1 MADLRE
7 CAQCSAAFVPRRE
20 HARFCSTSCRVAWNA
35 EHDGPGSAPL
45 VAIDWSVT
53 AMAEAVDRFEWAG
66 KWSRSRAA
74 SAVSET
80 VWWITLV
87 DATLVRY
94 HRRDYERTLAAQSPD
109 RRRKIE
115 ETLAGLRFVRN
126 RLGCSVDPEEFI
138 RRPHDGGAVAWV
150 WTPQREP
157 SLKGLQDGSLDWELN
172 RYRSYQSRLAGRDIV
187 SAFARCAEFLE
198 DASQRAKASESRAR

>member
-1 MADLRE
+1 
-7 CAQCSAAFVPRRE
+7 V
-20 HARFCSTSCRVAWNA
+20 TWNA
-35 EHDGPGSAPL
+35 EHDGPGTAPL
-45 VAIDWSVT
+45 AAIDWSVT
-53 AMAEAVDRFEWAG
+53 AMTEVVERFEWARN
-66 KWSRSRAA
+66 WERTRAA
-74 SAVSET
+74 AAVSET

-94 HRRDYERTLAAQSPD
+94 HRRDYENALTAQSPE

-126 RLGCSVDPEEFI
+126 RIGRSVDPEEFI
-138 RRPHDGGAVAWV
+138 RRPHDHGAPAWV
-150 WTPQREP
+150 WTSQHEP
-157 SLKGLQDGSLDWELN
+157 PVKDLPADSRDWEMN

-198 DASQRAKASESRAR
+198 EASQRAKARESRT

>member
-7 CAQCSAAFVPRRE
+7 CAQCGAPFVPRRE

-35 EHDGPGSAPL
+35 EHDGPGTAPL

-53 AMAEAVDRFEWAG
+53 AMTEAVERFEWAG
-66 KWSRSRAA
+66 KWSRTRAA

-80 VWWITLV
+80 VWGITLV

-94 HRRDYERTLAAQSPD
+94 HRRDYEATLAAQAPD

-126 RLGCSVDPEEFI
+126 RLGRSVDPEEFI
-138 RRPHDGGAVAWV
+138 HRPHEGSAVAWV

-157 SLKGLQDGSLDWELN
+157 SLKGLPARSGDWELS

-187 SAFARCAEFLE
+187 SAFARSQEFLE
-198 DASQRAKASESRAR
+198 EAAQRAKARESRAR